1 MSKFSEYWRKA
12 RKIFGFDGKKND
24 NDSEVE
30 DENENT
36 EDNIGRLSMNEGDPG
51 KIMGIK
57 RQWVRGIVVGGFT
70 LVALAWIFA
79 TDNSEGTETKTDK
92 TPKTANSQTA
102 NLDNDDNTKGLHTSY
117 EELNDYNKKK
127 QAEEAA
133 KMAAANQN
141 KPPENAKQ
149 EQPKQTAPRAQI
161 PANYSP
167 LPRIATAAPT
177 PQPTPKDDKAER
189 MKSAIAF
196 ALGESKQNSDSQG
209 QVADPSGDNTQ
220 NLSPQYIAPNSST
233 LITGTLIPVRLLTG
247 INTDVTGQVLAQVV
261 SDVYDSA
268 TGTRLLIPQ
277 GSKIAGTYDN
287 KAVANGRVP
296 LSFQQ
301 VNFPDG
307 SALALGNS
315 LVAVDGPGYAG
326 VKGKVNHHTGQKISG
341 GLIGSAIA
349 AMGSVAAGNTG
360 SGSSNT
366 YSAGQLATQGALANL
381 INVTSEMFKQASD
394 VVDTVTIEPGYEFNL
409 YVTENINLGE

>member
-1 MSKFSEYWRKA
+1 MSKFSKFRRKA
-12 RKIFGFDGKKND
+12 CKVLGFDGKKND
-24 NDSEVE
+24 SDSDAEE
-30 DENENT
+30 ENENS
-36 EDNIGRLSMNEGDPG
+36 EENIGGMSMNEGDPG
-51 KIMGIK
+51 KIMSIK
-57 RQWVRGIVVGGFT
+57 RQWVRGIIVCGLT
-70 LVALAWIFA
+70 LLSLAWIYA
-79 TDNSEGTETKTDK
+79 TSDDAPSENQADK
-92 TPKTANSQTA
+92 TPKTHNSQTA
-102 NLDNDDNTKGLHTSY
+102 SLDNNDSTKGIHASY

-141 KPPENAKQ
+141 KSPENAQQ

-161 PANYSP
+161 PANYST
-167 LPRIATAAPT
+167 LPRIATANPN

-196 ALGESKQNSDSQG
+196 ALGESRGNDAG
-209 QVADPSGDNTQ
+209 QTSEKSAEAEQIT
-220 NLSPQYIAPNSST
+220 SPQYIAPNDST
-233 LITGTLIPVRLLTG
+233 IITGTLIPVRLLTG
-247 INTDVTGQVLAQVV
+247 INSDLTGQVLAQVV

-268 TGTRLLIPQ
+268 TGTKLLIPQ

-307 SALALGNS
+307 SALALGNN

-341 GLIGSAIA
+341 GLLGSAIA

-360 SGSSNT
+360 SGNSNT

-381 INVTSEMFKQASD
+381 INVTSDMFKQASD